1 VQLQK
6 SGLSPV
12 TVPDATNPQAS
23 VESPPKPIKNDK
35 VVVVVVVGAAVV
47 VVAGAAV
54 VVVVGAAVVV
64 VVGAAVVV
72 VLVVVVVGAAVVVVL
87 VVEVV
92 VVVGP
97 DVVVVVEAGKYLLI
111 SSIAIIYLLVL
122 ASNTPYIQGFPEYTA
137 PVAGTPLFKSCLYA
151 ANVATKKAFV
161 LLVILIGVIPS

>member
-12 TVPDATNPQAS
+12 TVPDALKLQAS
-23 VESPPKPIKNDK
+23 IESPPKPIKNDR

-64 VVGAAVVV
+64 VLVVV
-72 VLVVVVVGAAVVVVL
+72 VLVVVVLVVV
-87 VVEVV
+87 VV

-97 DVVVVVEAGKYLLI
+97 DVVVVVEGGKYLLI
-111 SSIAIIYLLVL
+111 SSIAIIYLLVF
-122 ASNTPYIQGFPEYTA
+122 ASNTPYIQGLPEYTA

>member
-1 VQLQK
+1 MQLQK

-12 TVPDATNPQAS
+12 TIPDALKLQAS
-23 VESPPKPIKNDK
+23 IESPPKPIKNDR

-64 VVGAAVVV
+64 VVVVV
-72 VLVVVVVGAAVVVVL
+72 VLVVV
-87 VVEVV
+87 VV

-97 DVVVVVEAGKYLLI
+97 DVVVVVEGGKYLLI

-122 ASNTPYIQGFPEYTA
+122 ASNTPYIQGLPEYTA